1 MKTLAYTL
9 LTMLLLTT
17 TACSSD
23 GAFDYKEDIAL
34 YGYDLQLYYIERG
47 DTIQAPAGL
56 PVDMKDQMAQVFTDS
71 TDAAGTVHFLLP
83 PGIYDATSSSN
94 YIDTTGTDWYRYI
107 FNGVQSMI
115 VVAPDKSSRGQ
126 LKLTMS
132 KKRIVH

>member
-9 LTMLLLTT
+9 QTVLLLAL
-17 TACSSD
+17 TACGSD

-47 DTIQAPAGL
+47 DTIMAPAGL
-56 PVDMKDQMAQVFTDS
+56 PVDMKDQMAQIFTDS
-71 TDAAGTVHFLLP
+71 TDATGKAHFRLP

-94 YIDTTGTDWYRYI
+94 YVDTTGTDWYRYI

-115 VVAPDKSSRGQ
+115 VVAPDKGRQGR